1 MAKHAS
7 AGATEPRAAERLRDS
22 RSPYLRAAA
31 EQPIDWYPWGSEPFE
46 LARRT
51 NRPVLLD
58 VGASWCHWCHV
69 MDEGTYADAEV
80 ARLLAQH
87 FVAVKVDRD
96 ENPEVDRRFQRQV
109 GALTG
114 EGGWPLTAFLTP
126 EGEVFLGG
134 TYFPPKDGMG
144 RPGFRRVLEEVSRL
158 WKEEPEK
165 VRANAEAVRG
175 ALERAAHRAGPT
187 PEAASFLDAVRQD
200 LGARADPLN
209 GGYGDAPKF
218 PHPIAV
224 RFELVDGVRSGSP
237 AILAR
242 ARLTLEKMAEGG
254 VYDQV
259 GGGFHRYAVDSA
271 WRIPHF
277 EKMGVDNAALL
288 ELYAEAA
295 AFFDAPA
302 FDAVL
307 RGIVGWA
314 GQTLGDTAGGF
325 GSSQDADNAPG
336 DDGGYF
342 TWSRPELKQVLEA
355 TEYRLI
361 ARGFGIGTEGR
372 MPHDPDQN
380 VLFRLLSPEEAA
392 EGLGLDAA
400 TLASSW
406 ASALTKLAAARARR
420 PMPAVDRSL
429 YSDINGG
436 FIAGFARA
444 GTVLSDGSTIALARR
459 AADRFLASAYD
470 PARGMAHLLD
480 GEEAAG
486 WGLLE
491 DQVEFA
497 RGLLELAVAT
507 GLPVYLERAKTILG
521 LVERNYLRPDG
532 LLADLSPELYDGPE
546 VGAATPG
553 PPTLEDSPHLSAN
566 AGYALAE
573 IRLAALTGD
582 LALLE
587 KVRTRLALL
596 RANVARSGLFAAG
609 TALACALVEEPPARV
624 VVEGGGALAEELFR
638 AARRSWHPN
647 LAVFRGT
654 PPVPFSLPEELG
666 AGATGTREPR
676 ALLCFGTRCLA
687 PITDP
692 TRIAPAL
699 RERGSGT

>member
-7 AGATEPRAAERLRDS
+7 AGTPEPRTAERLRDS

-31 EQPIDWYPWGSEPFE
+31 EQPIDWYPWGNEAFE
-46 LARRT
+46 LAKRT

-126 EGEVFLGG
+126 DGEVFLGG

-144 RPGFRRVLEEVSRL
+144 RPGFRRVLEEVNRL

-175 ALERAAHRAGPT
+175 ALERSSQRGGAA
-187 PEAASFLDAVRQD
+187 PETVAFLEAVRQD
-200 LGARADPLN
+200 LGARADPMN

-224 RFELVDGVRSGSP
+224 RFELVDGFRASSP

-259 GGGFHRYAVDSA
+259 GGGFHRYAVDSS

-288 ELYAEAA
+288 ELYAEGA
-295 AFFDAPA
+295 AFFGSPA
-302 FDAVL
+302 FDDVL

-314 GQTLGDTAGGF
+314 GQTLGDPAGGF
-325 GSSQDADNAPG
+325 GASQDADNAPG

-342 TWSRPELKQVLEA
+342 TWSRPELKEVLD
-355 TEYRLI
+355 TSEYRLV
-361 ARGFGIGTEGR
+361 ARGFGVGTEGR
-372 MPHDPDQN
+372 MPHDPDRN
-380 VLFRLLSPEEAA
+380 VLFRLLSPSEAA

-400 TLASSW
+400 TLASTWS
-406 ASALTKLAAARARR
+406 SALTKLAAARAHR
-420 PMPAVDRSL
+420 PTPAVDRSL
-429 YSDINGG
+429 YTDINGG
-436 FIAGFARA
+436 FIAGFSRA
-444 GTVLSDGSTIALARR
+444 GAVLSDGAAIALARR

-470 PARGMAHLLD
+470 PARGVAHLLD
-480 GEEAAG
+480 GVEASG

-497 RGLLELAVAT
+497 RGLLELAAAT
-507 GLPVYLERAKTILG
+507 GLAVYLERAKSILA
-521 LVERNYLRPDG
+521 LAERNYRRPDG
-532 LLADLSPELYDGPE
+532 LLADLSPGLYDGPE
-546 VGAATPG
+546 VGEVTPG
-553 PPTLEDSPHLSAN
+553 LPTLEDSPHLSAN

-573 IRLAALTGD
+573 IRLAALTGE

-587 KVRTRLALL
+587 GVKTDLARL
-596 RANVARSGLFAAG
+596 RANVARSGLFASG
-609 TALACALVEEPPARV
+609 TALACALAEEPPARI

-654 PPVPFSLPEELG
+654 PPVPFSLPGELG
-666 AGATGTREPR
+666 AGAGEAREPR

-687 PITDP
+687 PVTDP
-692 TRIAPAL
+692 ARIGPAL
-699 RERGSGT
+699 RERASVP